1 MFPTAM
7 IPYGKQNISDE
18 DIAAV
23 VEVLRSD
30 LITQGPKVVEF
41 EQAIA
46 KQCQVSNEQAPFAIA
61 TNSATSALHIACL
74 ALDVGQGDSVWTS
87 PVSFVASSNCAL
99 YCGASI
105 DFVDIDLTSGNMCPL
120 ALANKLAKAEQNNTL
135 PKVIIAVHLAGQSCD
150 MKAIK
155 ALSEQYHFA
164 IIEDAS
170 HAVGASYQGF
180 PVGSN
185 QYGDISIFSFHPVKI
200 ITSAEGGMALTN
212 STKLANK
219 MRSLRSH
226 GITSDQTEMTEQSHG
241 PWYYQQ
247 IALGFNYRMTE
258 LQAALGASQATRLTE
273 FVQQRN
279 ALAKVY
285 DNAFA
290 NSSLTT
296 LTPKPDTYSAYHLYI
311 VLLPS
316 LADKTKSKSV
326 HKQVII
332 NLRAKNICAHVHY
345 IPIHLQPY
353 YQQAIPE
360 LGFKTGDFPAAE
372 EYYNRAISLP
382 LHPQLTAEEQQY
394 IIANVLAEIEDL
406 TAINCKLASKTSDDL

>member
-1 MFPTAM
+1 MIPTTM

-23 VEVLRSD
+23 VDVLRSD
-30 LITQGPKVVEF
+30 VITQGPKVVEF

-46 KQCQVSNEQAPFAIA
+46 KQCQTSHAPPFAIA

-87 PVSFVASSNCAL
+87 PISFVASGNCAL
-99 YCGASI
+99 YCGANI
-105 DFVDIDLTSGNMCPL
+105 DFVDIDLNSGNMCPE
-120 ALANKLAKAEQNNTL
+120 ALAKKLAKAAQNNTL
-135 PKVIIAVHLAGQSCD
+135 PKVVIAVHLAGQSCD

-170 HAVGASYQGF
+170 HAVGASYNNF

-185 QYGDISIFSFHPVKI
+185 QYCDISIFSFHPVKI

-212 STKLANK
+212 STKLAKK

-258 LQAALGASQATRLTE
+258 LQAALGVSQTTRLAE
-273 FVQQRN
+273 FVHQRN

-285 DNAFA
+285 DKAFA
-290 NSSLTT
+290 NSALTS
-296 LTPKPDTYSAYHLYI
+296 LTPKSDTYSAYHLYI

-316 LADKTKSKSV
+316 FNDEKKNKPV
-326 HKQVII
+326 HKQVIT
-332 NLRAKNICAHVHY
+332 NLRAKHICAHVHY

-353 YQQAIPE
+353 YQQSTPE
-360 LGFKTGDFPAAE
+360 LGFKSGDFPAAE
-372 EYYNRAISLP
+372 EYYSRAVSLP
-382 LHPQLTAEEQQY
+382 LYPQLTVQEQQY
-394 IIANVLAEIEDL
+394 IIETVLAEIEGL
-406 TAINCKLASKTSDDL
+406 TAINNIIDCNTSDDL